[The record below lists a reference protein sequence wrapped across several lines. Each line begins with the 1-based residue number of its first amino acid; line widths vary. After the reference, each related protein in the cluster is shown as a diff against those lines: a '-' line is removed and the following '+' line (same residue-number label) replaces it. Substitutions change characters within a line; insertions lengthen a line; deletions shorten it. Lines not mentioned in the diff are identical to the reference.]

1 MDIRKSAAANTAAA
15 NRRAT
20 AAVAAKPAVQVKIN
34 AAAKPA
40 VQVKINAAA
49 KPAVQVKINA
59 AATSAASNKVHA
71 ARVLMI
77 TRLVVMKTRWRVV
90 EARLGVSV
98 NVLVHSMQLDVYQ
111 HHQMNNLIPQLAY
124 SASYSAR

>member
-1 MDIRKSAAANTAAA
+1 MDIRKSAAANTAA

-20 AAVAAKPAVQVKIN
+20 AAV
-34 AAAKPA
+34 
-40 VQVKINAAA
+40 AA

-111 HHQMNNLIPQLAY
+111 HQQMNNLIPQLAY